1 MQSSNAERTKQNL
14 RPKKEGVLIMGNKL
28 NIDRMMR
35 TLSEILSEKHGCK
48 VTITA
53 VPKEEKTEE
62 TAQRAS

>member
-1 MQSSNAERTKQNL
+1 ME
-14 RPKKEGVLIMGNKL
+14 NKL

-53 VPKEEKTEE
+53 IPKEKQAEE
-62 TAQRAS
+62 PTQKAG

>member
-1 MQSSNAERTKQNL
+1 
-14 RPKKEGVLIMGNKL
+14 MGNKL

-53 VPKEEKTEE
+53 IPKERKTEE
-62 TAQRAS
+62 PTQKAG